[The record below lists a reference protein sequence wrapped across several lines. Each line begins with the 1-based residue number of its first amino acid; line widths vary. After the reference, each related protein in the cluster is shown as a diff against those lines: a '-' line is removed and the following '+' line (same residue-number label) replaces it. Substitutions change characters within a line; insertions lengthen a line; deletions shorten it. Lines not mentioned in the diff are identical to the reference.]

1 MQSGQE
7 SLPWRPQEVIA
18 TFIVVDSFSLY
29 TAILGRPWIHAM
41 EAIPLTLYMK
51 VKFRMEQGVAT
62 VRGNQKVARQCL
74 IMAAHWKDEQTKQ
87 KEVTEETPL

>member
-1 MQSGQE
+1 MQSGRE

-18 TFIVVDSFSLY
+18 TFIVVDSFSPY
-29 TAILGRPWIHAM
+29 TAILGRLWIHAM
-41 EAIPLTLYMK
+41 GAIPLTLHMK

-74 IMAAHWKDEQTKQ
+74 AAVAHRRDEQIEH
-87 KEVTEETPL
+87 KEITEETTL

>member
-1 MQSGQE
+1 MG
-7 SLPWRPQEVIA
+7 
-18 TFIVVDSFSLY
+18 
-29 TAILGRPWIHAM
+29 
-41 EAIPLTLYMK
+41 AIPLTLHMK

-87 KEVTEETPL
+87 KEVTMEMPL